1 MMENVIAMKSS
12 YTSDFHYT
20 TKSIFVYWS
29 IFCQSNIVTAMF
41 KSVEVILHL
50 YRQLLQ
56 RFKSLIAICG
66 EQRMISPQQI
76 SCLQYSSMTDESA
89 AVFGSKNENI
99 FCNAADGVA
108 HAKASI
114 TSSDPNRS
122 VLFMKEEELGRIF
135 NALDSDADG
144 MVNANDIK
152 NLLIELGLVE
162 FNCEGSYNDD
172 DDYMETML
180 GSPPEYMTLD
190 DFCRLCVCL
199 FNEKQSPQTEQYG
212 MVEKGELIEAFSVFD
227 KDGDG
232 FISPHDLRQALLSLG
247 SIKAGDELQN
257 CEKMIREFD
266 GNCDG
271 KIDFTEFEEMMM
283 KTMR

>member
-1 MMENVIAMKSS
+1 MIAMKSS

-20 TKSIFVYWS
+20 KCIIFVYWS
-29 IFCQSNIVTAMF
+29 IFCQSNIVAAMF

-50 YRQLLQ
+50 YRHLLQ

-66 EQRMISPQQI
+66 EHRMISPKQI
-76 SCLQYSSMTDESA
+76 SCLHYSSVTNESA
-89 AVFGSKNENI
+89 AVIGSKNENI
-99 FCNAADGVA
+99 FSSAADGGAV
-108 HAKASI
+108 KSSI

-144 MVNANDIK
+144 MVHAHDIK
-152 NLLIELGLVE
+152 NLLIKLGLVE

-172 DDYMETML
+172 DYYMETML

-199 FNEKQSPQTEQYG
+199 FNEKESADTEQYG

-247 SIKAGDELQN
+247 SIEAGDELQN